1 MRIITIHSMC
11 DENHKLFRREQI
23 VHAKDSKVRQIKLN
37 CSLLYTIYVH
47 LNAHSQNLYRFDS
60 ISSIDLRISF
70 PFCYFRFLCAK
81 IARKKFAFIAN
92 LWANVNGIYFLH
104 RVRVLFRFP
113 TTSTLI
119 PLSPFSLLMWR
130 EQRENCYKPCLSCS
144 FRYINKIN
152 CLIVERLSGYTWVA
166 HKVAQV

>member
-1 MRIITIHSMC
+1 MNSTSTQLYYYRSISAMRIITIHSMC

-81 IARKKFAFIAN
+81 IARKKICIHSKFMSECEWN
-92 LWANVNGIYFLH
+92 LFSSPCACSFSVSDYFD
-104 RVRVLFRFP
+104 FD
-113 TTSTLI
+113 TA
-119 PLSPFSLLMWR
+119 FSL
-130 EQRENCYKPCLSCS
+130 
-144 FRYINKIN
+144 FAAH
-152 CLIVERLSGYTWVA
+152 VAGAERKLLQTVFVVLVPVY
-166 HKVAQV
+166 